1 MQKDPLQDMELQ
13 QKEEDQNKKHV
24 GTLIRKNQR

>member
-13 QKEEDQNKKHV
+13 EKEEDQNKKHV